1 MKQIVH
7 EEHEKDLL
15 SKKEILSIVD
25 NKLNRISDDIEQ
37 RVTSVF
43 KNTIRYMSDDINNL
57 NTKINR
63 LDPKQVNTIS
73 ENKDI
78 SEFTELNIKLNNLEN
93 KIEELFI
100 KQNNIINVNQETNIK
115 QEKNVFQNVVNVLQY
130 NEHDIIQQENIK
142 TFNQILEDIA
152 EANNIKEQTNNDIE
166 YDEKIEKFISDVKER
181 LTTSIVTYKKS
192 ASKYGKYSHYIQLLI
207 LLISSASIIVQGIG
221 NETYWMNS
229 YNFVVHGVTTFL
241 TGFYSMYKFSKKES
255 IMKQKI
261 SGTSQLI
268 LFINAQLKLSKNE
281 RMKNDELIKNII
293 KQQNKLMSIN
303 AIEDNELLDSLLL

>member
-1 MKQIVH
+1 M
-7 EEHEKDLL
+7 EN
-15 SKKEILSIVD
+15 ILSIKEEINVIKNNISNINKNNNSNQD
-25 NKLNRISDDIEQ
+25 NN
-37 RVTSVF
+37 VT
-43 KNTIRYMSDDINNL
+43 D
-57 NTKINR
+57 KIN
-63 LDPKQVNTIS
+63 Q
-73 ENKDI
+73 
-78 SEFTELNIKLNNLEN
+78 LEN

-115 QEKNVFQNVVNVLQY
+115 QENNVFQNVVNVLQY

-142 TFNQILEDIA
+142 TFNQILEGIA

-221 NETYWMNS
+221 NESYWMNS